1 MSKFVDDDSLDD
13 LTETNETW
21 FMKIGYAW
29 TP

>member
-1 MSKFVDDDSLDD
+1 VDDDSLDE
-13 LTETNETW
+13 LTETDESW